1 MATDEAQ
8 RLKHLIRRR
17 SGIKS
22 HITMFERYL
31 GGYEQQPNPAV
42 LRSRFQRMREVYLT
56 FEEIQAAIEVLQ
68 EDADHETERFEVEE
82 RYIEASI
89 TMDKWLTDSQPP
101 ELNVAA
107 ATSCCT
113 PAPSSTGLQVNLP
126 KADLPKFSGKFEE
139 WLSFK
144 DKFSSMIDSQDAFSK
159 VQKFHYLRSALSGEA
174 AKVIASMETTE
185 QNYSKAWQLLQDTYA
200 NEGLIIAR
208 HTDLLVETPS
218 VEQETAAGLRD
229 FVSHVLQHLRCLT
242 TLNVPVEHW
251 DHILMSI
258 LLPKLAQQTRMAYD
272 GTLKD
277 KETPKV
283 SGLMEFLRQRSRRL
297 ETTASSRTNTQIN
310 RESPRVSPPRAS
322 PRTSPTPQ
330 RRQGKRIPN
339 SSSRKNS
346 KVFATTTPFKNCA
359 LCKDKAHTIHR
370 CEDFH
375 ALSVGERINA
385 AKKEKLC
392 LKCLRTGHSTQECTS
407 SQCRICNLGHNTLLH
422 LPRSGRRSP
431 TPPKTRSPKAAA
443 STSQT

>member
-1 MATDEAQ
+1 
-8 RLKHLIRRR
+8 
-17 SGIKS
+17 
-22 HITMFERYL
+22 
-31 GGYEQQPNPAV
+31 
-42 LRSRFQRMREVYLT
+42 MREVYLT

-82 RYIEASI
+82 RYIETSV
-89 TMDKWLTDSQPP
+89 TTDKWLTESQPP
-101 ELNVAA
+101 TPNVAA
-107 ATSCCT
+107 AASCCT
-113 PAPSSTGLQVNLP
+113 PALSSTGLQVNLP
-126 KADLPKFSGKFEE
+126 KADLPNFSGKFEE

-144 DKFSSMIDSQDAFSK
+144 DKFTSMIDSQDAFSK

-174 AKVIASMETTE
+174 AKVIAAMETTE

-229 FVSHVLQHLRCLT
+229 FVSHVLQHLRSLT

-251 DHILMSI
+251 DHLLMSI

-272 GTLKD
+272 STLKD
-277 KETPKV
+277 KETPKI

-297 ETTASSRTNTQIN
+297 ETTATSRTNTQT
-310 RESPRVSPPRAS
+310 SRAS
-322 PRTSPTPQ
+322 PRVSPTPQ
-330 RRQGKRIPN
+330 RRQTKRIPN
-339 SSSRKNS
+339 ISSRKDS
-346 KVFATTTPFKNCA
+346 KVFVTTTPLKNCA

-370 CEDFH
+370 CEEFH
-375 ALSVGERINA
+375 ALSVSERINA
-385 AKKEKLC
+385 ARKEKLC
-392 LKCLRTGHSTQECTS
+392 FKCLRTGHSTQECTS

-431 TPPKTRSPKAAA
+431 TPPKKQGSTTAAA
-443 STSQT
+443 VTSAT

>member
-1 MATDEAQ
+1 MATDDAQ

-17 SGIKS
+17 SGIKF

-31 GGYEQQPNPAV
+31 GGYEQLPNPAV

-89 TMDKWLTDSQPP
+89 TMDKWLTESQPP

-126 KADLPKFSGKFEE
+126 KADLPNFSGKFEE

-174 AKVIASMETTE
+174 AEVIAETTE

-229 FVSHVLQHLRCLT
+229 FVSHVLQHLRYLT

-251 DHILMSI
+251 DHLLMSI

-272 GTLKD
+272 STLKD
-277 KETPKV
+277 KETPRI

-297 ETTASSRTNTQIN
+297 ETTASSRTKSQTC
-310 RESPRVSPPRAS
+310 RESPRVSP
-322 PRTSPTPQ
+322 TPQ
-330 RRQGKRIPN
+330 KRQGKRIPN
-339 SSSRKNS
+339 ISSRKNS
-346 KVFATTTPFKNCA
+346 KVYVTTTPFKNCA

-370 CEDFH
+370 CEEFH

-385 AKKEKLC
+385 ARKEKLC

-431 TPPKTRSPKAAA
+431 TPPKKH
-443 STSQT
+443 